1 VWRRRREQP
10 HDEETVSGLIRA
22 LMRIEAK
29 LDEVLWRLREDDEEE
44 EGNA

>member
-1 VWRRRREQP
+1 MWRRASQP
-10 HDEETVSGLIRA
+10 LDEATVNGLSWA

-44 EGNA
+44 RDT